1 MIHPDMDNEQSE
13 QNRTDEPHRLMWVF
27 ANGHIWHKD
36 FLTEAEAI
44 AYSEFLELDV
54 DPNIK
59 TWSLVPL
66 SKKDGQTT

>member
-1 MIHPDMDNEQSE
+1 MIHSDMDNEQSE
-13 QNRTDEPHRLMWVF
+13 QNHRLMWVF

>member
-1 MIHPDMDNEQSE
+1 MNHSEMDNEQSE
-13 QNRTDEPHRLMWVF
+13 QGHRLMWVF
-27 ANGHIWHKD
+27 TNGHIWHKD

-59 TWSLVPL
+59 TWSLAPL